1 MLTAGKFTWGC
12 CRLTGSGSKT
22 AYTSFK
28 NKLHSPLKCFHPWP
42 CAGTRTCV
50 DCTSILDVIEII
62 SFILQQFWNFDHCT
76 DAPKFPEVMSQKLI
90 SRTYFSNTAYF
101 KVLKNCS
108 LTLVSILAVLLLM
121 PGYTDIDS
129 LFQTPLPPIQR
140 GIQRCNCSFI
150 WTGKN
155 KKVDLDKKHRNKKR
169 KPHFI
174 RWPI

>member
-1 MLTAGKFTWGC
+1 MFPPPC
-12 CRLTGSGSKT
+12 
-22 AYTSFK
+22 
-28 NKLHSPLKCFHPWP
+28 HPWP

-155 KKVDLDKKHRNKKR
+155 KKIDLDKKHRKKKKATLHKMANLDHCAMLHMTITQYR
-169 KPHFI
+169 GGWW
-174 RWPI
+174 RGE